1 MEPAQDEEQ
10 RSSAKIPHRRR
21 WYHVDYG
28 GVVLGLV
35 FGGLSMTPSLLPR
48 PITAQGLIAGLS
60 FAFGYMI
67 GALLWFVGKKVVTWR
82 PPQLVQKYAWWF
94 VLVAWIIGAVALGVA
109 AVEWQNDVRAHVG
122 AEPISGENWLQF
134 TIAAFVTVA
143 ACLGI
148 GRLVKFG
155 AQDSFRRFHRA
166 LSPRHTPKRALVY
179 STLGSAVVVAAGIG
193 TVSAL
198 LVTSGL
204 VFVDHSYAQKYGA
217 PRPTL
222 VEPSSEFRS
231 AGQDSLI
238 AWERVG
244 RDGADILSTAP
255 SAAQIAAVTGIP
267 AIEPIRVYVGINN
280 APSPEERA
288 RAAVAEL
295 DRLNAEQRAVLVVAG
310 TTGTGWLDPAAI
322 DSLEY
327 LHAGNTALVA
337 VQYADTPS
345 WRSSLFTPEVPVEA
359 NRILFDAVHDWWED
373 LPSDARPLLVVYG
386 MSLGATAIQGAF
398 EDAEDLM
405 SRVDGAVFAGSP
417 SNTPLWREVTTGRD
431 AGSPVVLPVY
441 EGGEHI
447 RFFSQSGDFA
457 DDDPAWAAPRI
468 AYLQHGSDPVTW
480 GGLGVFVREPEWLKP
495 GQRSEHISPYMRWIP
510 VVSGLQT
517 FVDFLL
523 GQAVPD
529 DAGHKYGNVMIDA
542 WMSVTGSASQLTP
555 DAVEKIRAVIVEY
568 PTVSPTNE

>member
-1 MEPAQDEEQ
+1 MEEPPNTEQ
-10 RSSAKIPHRRR
+10 AHRRR

-35 FGGLSMTPSLLPR
+35 FGGLSLTPSLLPR
-48 PITAQGLIAGLS
+48 PIAAQGLIAGLS
-60 FAFGYMI
+60 FAFGYMV
-67 GALLWFVGKKVVTWR
+67 GALLWFIGKRAVTWR
-82 PPQLVQKYAWWF
+82 PPQAVQKYAWWF
-94 VLVAWIIGAVALGVA
+94 VLVAWLIGALSLAVA

-134 TIAAFVTVA
+134 SLAAFVTAVV
-143 ACLGI
+143 CLGI

-166 LSPRHTPKRALVY
+166 FSPRVSRRRALVY
-179 STLGSAVVVAAGIG
+179 STLGSGVVVAVGIG
-193 TVSAL
+193 TVSVL

-204 VFVDHSYAQKYGA
+204 VFVDHSYAEKYGA

-231 AGQDSLI
+231 AGQDSVV
-238 AWERVG
+238 AWDRVG

-255 SAAQIAAVTGIP
+255 SAAQISAVTGIP

-280 APSPEERA
+280 VPSPEERA

-295 DRLNAEQRAVLVVAG
+295 QRLKADQRAVLLVAG

-345 WRSSLFTPEVPVEA
+345 WRSSLFTPDVPVDA
-359 NRILFDAVHDWWED
+359 NRILFDEVHAWWET
-373 LPSDARPLLVVYG
+373 LPEDSRPLLVVYG

-398 EDAEDLM
+398 ANADDLLA
-405 SRVDGAVFAGSP
+405 RVDGAVFAGSP
-417 SNTPLWREVTTGRD
+417 SNTPLWRHITDDRD
-431 AGSPVVLPVY
+431 PGSPVVLPVY
-441 EGGEHI
+441 EGGEHV
-447 RFFSQSGDFA
+447 RFFSQSGDFEH
-457 DDDPAWAAPRI
+457 DDPTWDFPRI

-495 GQRSEHISPYMRWIP
+495 GERSEHISAHMRWIP

-542 WMSVTGSASQLTP
+542 WMSVTGTAAQLTP
-555 DAVEKIRAVIVEY
+555 DAVESIRAVIVEY
-568 PTVSPTNE
+568 PTVSPTEE

>member
-1 MEPAQDEEQ
+1 MELT
-10 RSSAKIPHRRR
+10 HRRR

-28 GVVLGLV
+28 GVVLGLI
-35 FGGLSMTPSLLPR
+35 FGALSLTPSLLPR
-48 PITAQGLIAGLS
+48 PIVAQGVIAGLS
-60 FAFGYMI
+60 FAFGYMV
-67 GALLWFVGKKVVTWR
+67 GALLWFLGKRLIRWR
-82 PPQLVQKYAWWF
+82 PPQLVQKSAWWF
-94 VLVAWIIGAVALGVA
+94 VLAAWVVGAAALAVA
-109 AVEWQNDVRAHVG
+109 AVEWQNDVREHVG
-122 AEPISGENWLQF
+122 APALSGENWLKF
-134 TIAAFVTVA
+134 TIAAFTTAV

-155 AQDSFRRFHRA
+155 AQDSYRRFYRRLA
-166 LSPRHTPKRALVY
+166 PTRSVRRTRTLA
-179 STLGSAVVVAAGIG
+179 TLGSSVVVLAGIG

-198 LVTSGL
+198 LMTSGL

-222 VEPSSEFRS
+222 VEPSSEYRS
-231 AGQDSLI
+231 VGQDSPV
-238 AWERVG
+238 AWDHVG

-255 SAAQIAAVTGIP
+255 SAEQISAVIGAP

-280 APSPEERA
+280 APSPQARA
-288 RAAVAEL
+288 EAAVAEL
-295 DRLNAEQRAVLVVAG
+295 NRLAADQRDVVVVAG

-345 WRSSLFTPEVPVEA
+345 WRSSLFSPEVPVEA
-359 NRILFDAVHDWWED
+359 NRILFDAVHTWWSD
-373 LPSDARPLLVVYG
+373 LPQESRPLLVAYG
-386 MSLGATAIQGAF
+386 MSLGATGIQGAF
-398 EDAEDLM
+398 DNADDLLD
-405 SRVDGAVFAGSP
+405 RVDGAVFAGTP
-417 SNTPLWREVTTGRD
+417 SNTPLWREITMSRD
-431 AGSPVVLPVY
+431 PGSPVVLPVY
-441 EGGEHI
+441 EGGKHV
-447 RFFSQSGDFA
+447 RFFSQAADFA
-457 DDDPAWAAPRI
+457 GDSPVWDRPRI

-480 GGLGVFVREPEWLKP
+480 GGLGVFVREPEWLQP
-495 GQRSEHISPYMRWIP
+495 DQRSEHVSPYMRWIP

-542 WMSVTGSASQLTP
+542 WMAVTGTAPQLGP
-555 DAVEKIRAVIVEY
+555 EAVQSVRDVIVQY
-568 PTVSPTNE
+568 PTVAPGNE

>member
-1 MEPAQDEEQ
+1 MDQ
-10 RSSAKIPHRRR
+10 PHRRR

-28 GVVLGLV
+28 GVVLGLI
-35 FGGLSMTPSLLPR
+35 FGGLSLTPSLLPR
-48 PITAQGLIAGLS
+48 PVSAQGVIAGLS

-67 GALLWFVGKKVVTWR
+67 GALLWFIGKRIVTWR
-82 PPQLVQKYAWWF
+82 PPQFVQKSAWWF
-94 VLVAWIIGAVALGVA
+94 VLVVWLVGAVALAFA
-109 AVEWQNDVRAHVG
+109 AVTWQNDVRAHVG
-122 AEPISGENWLQF
+122 APAISGENWLQF
-134 TIAAFVTVA
+134 TLAALVTAV

-155 AQDSFRRFHRA
+155 AQDSFRRFHRTFA
-166 LSPRHTPKRALVY
+166 PRYSRRRALTL
-179 STLGSAVVVAAGIG
+179 STLGSAVVVVIGIG

-204 VFVDHSYAQKYGA
+204 VFVDHSYARKYGA

-231 AGQDSLI
+231 AGQESVV
-238 AWERVG
+238 AWDQVG

-255 SAAQIAAVTGIP
+255 SAVQISKVTGIP

-280 APSPEERA
+280 VPDPVDRA
-288 RAAVAEL
+288 RAAVDEL
-295 DRLNAEQRAVLVVAG
+295 KRLHANQRAVLVVAG

-322 DSLEY
+322 DALEY

-345 WRSSLFTPEVPVEA
+345 WRSSLFSPDVPVEA
-359 NRILFDAVHDWWED
+359 NRALFDEVHAWWEG
-373 LPSDARPLLVVYG
+373 LPADERPLLVVYG
-386 MSLGATAIQGAF
+386 MSLGANAIQSAF
-398 EDAEDLM
+398 SDVDDLLG
-405 SRVDGAVFAGSP
+405 SVDGAVFAGSP
-417 SNTPLWREVTTGRD
+417 SNTPLWREITANRD
-431 AGSPVVLPVY
+431 PGSPVVLPVY
-441 EGGEHI
+441 QGAEHI
-447 RFFSQSGDFA
+447 RFFSQSGDFG
-457 DDDPAWAAPRI
+457 DDSPTWNRPRI
-468 AYLQHGSDPVTW
+468 AYVQHGSDPVTW
-480 GGLGVFVREPEWLKP
+480 GGLNVFVRKPEWLEP
-495 GQRSEHISPYMRWIP
+495 GQRSEHISEHMYWIP

-542 WMSVTGSASQLTP
+542 WMSVTGTAPQLAP
-555 DAVEKIRAVIVEY
+555 DAVERIRDVIVKY
-568 PTVSPTNE
+568 PTVSPTDE